1 MTSFKDKIILRD
13 LMVQTTLGVDSW
25 EREKPQPV
33 VLNIVLFTNVSNAGD
48 NDNLTTSIHYG
59 HLCKGVQKFAKES
72 KHRSMEAFA
81 NGIARVCLYDFNAGI
96 ANIKVEKPRALLN
109 ADSAGV
115 EITRVKTDFEDIS
128 EEEKVQVNE
137 AFNLPHDTIFVKNL
151 RLSAIIGCNPW
162 EREHKQTV
170 LLNLT
175 IHSDPMYLGTN
186 IDRVV
191 KPHNYLTIARVIT
204 AHVEESDYKTVEALS
219 TSVAKVALEKCHVP
233 RITVKVEKPSAL
245 IYAQGAGVEVTRELS
260 DFPPALNTNIGSEDI
275 MTKVYP
281 TKDEHVSIL
290 AIGTNLGDRV
300 ANIKSAL
307 KTLHEHPDCRLVDTS
322 FLYETPPMYL
332 TEQPPFLNSAC
343 KIYTKLNPIDLLALC
358 KTIEKE
364 TGRVPTVRNGPRPI
378 DLDILFYDNMEYQS
392 PTLEIPHPRIQERGF
407 VLKPLCDIA
416 SDFEHPKLFRTC
428 GQLLSQLVYVQP
440 EIEQEILKV
449 MPIGDNLWNWN
460 KKTYIMGILNVTPDS
475 FSDGGLHSNL
485 DSAVTH
491 AEKLVQDGADIID
504 IGGMSTRPGAEEIS
518 IEEEINRVIPVIK
531 ALREK
536 GVTAPISVDTYRAEV
551 AERAIEAGADLI
563 NDVSG
568 GTLDSKMFE
577 IMAKLNVPVCLM
589 HMRGNT
595 KTMQS
600 LTEYKNNDVIADI
613 VRKLTETVR
622 NCIKSGLYRWNV
634 ILDPGIGF
642 AKNSEQNFQILRHLP
657 DIVSAESSL
666 NGFPTL
672 VGPSRK
678 GFIGEVTEKSD
689 AKQRVWGTA
698 AACSASIAGGSNL
711 LRVHDV
717 EQMIDVVKVS
727 DAIWKARAIEKTE

>member
-1 MTSFKDKIILRD
+1 MTTYKDKIILRD

-33 VLNIVLFTNVSNAGD
+33 LLNIVLFTNVSNAGD
-48 NDNLTTSIHYG
+48 HDNLTTSIHYG

-81 NGIARVCLYDFNAGI
+81 NGIARICLYDFNAAI

-115 EITRVKTDFEDIS
+115 EITRVKSDFEDIP
-128 EEEKVQVNE
+128 EAERLQVTE
-137 AFNLPHDTIFVKNL
+137 AFNLPNDTIFVKNL

-170 LLNLT
+170 LLNLI
-175 IHSDPMYLGTN
+175 IHSDPKYLGTK

-204 AHVEESDYKTVEALS
+204 SHVEESDYKTVEALS
-219 TSVAKVALEKCHVP
+219 ASVAKVALERCHVP

-245 IYAQGAGVEVTRELS
+245 IYAQGAGVEVTRDQS
-260 DFPPALNTNIGSEDI
+260 DFPVEVSTDAHSEDTLNTL
-275 MTKVYP
+275 YP

-290 AIGTNLGDRV
+290 AVGTNLGDRV
-300 ANIKSAL
+300 ANIKAAL
-307 KTLHEHPDCRLVDTS
+307 KALHEHPECRVVDTS

-332 TEQPPFLNSAC
+332 TEQPPFLNGAC
-343 KIYTKLNPIDLLALC
+343 KIYTKLNPTDLLALC

-364 TGRVPTVRNGPRPI
+364 TGRVPTVRNGPRVI
-378 DLDILFYDNMEYQS
+378 DLDILFYDNLEYSS
-392 PTLEIPHPRIQERGF
+392 PTLEIPHPRIQERAF

-416 SDFEHPKLFRTC
+416 SDLEHPKLFRTC
-428 GQLLSQLVYVQP
+428 GQLLSQLIYAHP
-440 EIEQEILKV
+440 EVDQEIFKV
-449 MPIGDNLWNWN
+449 MPIGETLWNWSQ
-460 KKTYIMGILNVTPDS
+460 KTYIMGILNVTPDS
-475 FSDGGLHSNL
+475 FSDGGQHSTL
-485 DSAVTH
+485 DTAVQH
-491 AEKLVQDGADIID
+491 AEKLIADGADIID
-504 IGGMSTRPGAEEIS
+504 IGGMSTRPGADEIPV
-518 IEEEINRVIPVIK
+518 EEEIRRVVPVIK

-551 AERAIEAGADLI
+551 AERAVEAGADLI

-568 GTLDSKMFE
+568 GSLDPKMFE
-577 IMAKLNVPVCLM
+577 TMAKLNVPVCLM
-589 HMRGNT
+589 HMRGDT
-595 KTMQS
+595 KTMAT

-613 VRKLTETVR
+613 VAKLAESIRSCTR
-622 NCIKSGLYRWNV
+622 SGLYRWNI

-642 AKNSEQNFQILRHLP
+642 AKNSEQNFQILRRLP
-657 DIVSAESSL
+657 DIVSPESAL

-678 GFIGEVTEKSD
+678 GFIGQVTDRAD
-689 AKQRVWGTA
+689 AKHRVWGTA

-717 EQMIDVVKVS
+717 QEMIDVVKVS
-727 DAIWKARAIEKTE
+727 DAIWKSGIEKNN

>member
-1 MTSFKDKIILRD
+1 MTTYKDKIILRD

-33 VLNIVLFTNVSNAGD
+33 LLNIVLFTNVSNAGD
-48 NDNLTTSIHYG
+48 HDNLTTSIHYG

-81 NGIARVCLYDFNAGI
+81 NGIARICLYDFNAAI

-115 EITRVKTDFEDIS
+115 EITRVKSDFEDLS
-128 EEEKVQVNE
+128 EEERLQVTE
-137 AFNLPHDTIFVKNL
+137 AFNLPNDTIFVKNL

-162 EREHKQTV
+162 EREHKQTI
-170 LLNLT
+170 LLNLV
-175 IHSDPMYLGTN
+175 IHSDPKYLGTN

-204 AHVEESDYKTVEALS
+204 SHVEESDYKTVEALS
-219 TSVAKVALEKCHVP
+219 TSVAKVALERCHVP

-245 IYAQGAGVEVTRELS
+245 IYAQGAGVEVTRDQS
-260 DFPPALNTNIGSEDI
+260 DFPAEISTDAHSED
-275 MTKVYP
+275 TLSTLYP
-281 TKDEHVSIL
+281 TKEEHVSIL
-290 AIGTNLGDRV
+290 AVGTNLGDRV

-307 KTLHEHPDCRLVDTS
+307 KALHEHPDCRVVDTS

-332 TEQPPFLNSAC
+332 TEQPPFLNGAC
-343 KIYTKLNPIDLLALC
+343 KVYTKLNPTDLLALC

-364 TGRVPTVRNGPRPI
+364 TGRVPTVRNGPRVI
-378 DLDILFYDNMEYQS
+378 DLDILFYDNLEYKS
-392 PTLEIPHPRIQERGF
+392 PTLEIPHPRIQERAF

-416 SDFEHPKLFRTC
+416 SDLEHPKLFRTC
-428 GQLLSQLVYVQP
+428 GQLLSQLVYVHP
-440 EIEQEILKV
+440 EVDQEIFKV
-449 MPIGDNLWNWN
+449 MPIREALWNWN
-460 KKTYIMGILNVTPDS
+460 QKTYIMGILNVTPDS
-475 FSDGGLHSNL
+475 FSDGGLHSTL
-485 DSAVTH
+485 DTAVQH
-491 AEKLVQDGADIID
+491 AEKLIEDGADIID
-504 IGGMSTRPGAEEIS
+504 VGGMSTRPGAEEITV
-518 IEEEINRVIPVIK
+518 EEEIRRVVPVIK

-551 AERAIEAGADLI
+551 AERAVEAGADLI

-568 GTLDSKMFE
+568 GSLDPKMFE
-577 IMAKLNVPVCLM
+577 TMAKLNVPVCLM

-595 KTMQS
+595 KTMAT

-613 VRKLTETVR
+613 VGKLTESIR
-622 NCIKSGLYRWNV
+622 SCIRSGLYRWNI

-642 AKNSEQNFQILRHLP
+642 AKNSEQNFQILRRLP
-657 DIVSAESSL
+657 DIVSPESTL

-678 GFIGEVTEKSD
+678 GFIGQVTDRSD

-717 EQMIDVVKVS
+717 QEMIDVVKVS
-727 DAIWKARAIEKTE
+727 DAIWKAGAEKSN